1 MLLPEEESGRSKSE
15 SHQVDYLS
23 WTEEL
28 LVVVDMSAAR
38 TSRRCPGTVLSQLL
52 PTKVSLL
59 LIAPLSLPLHRGPR
73 TLNHRCR
80 STLSTQLT

>member
-38 TSRRCPGTVLSQLL
+38 TSRRCPGTVL
-52 PTKVSLL
+52 KVNCCQQRFHFS
-59 LIAPLSLPLHRGPR
+59 SLPPCPFHSIVDREP
-73 TLNHRCR
+73 
-80 STLSTQLT
+80 